1 MKILVIGGAG
11 MIGGHAALHLAAKS
25 HQVSIGG
32 RNAPAPGTPL
42 GELPFL
48 RGDYIAGDFDEAR
61 LSGFDALVFAAGN
74 DIRHLPQGGDDRH
87 WNTAN
92 AVAMPKVFAAAK
104 AARVKVAVNVG
115 SFYPQAAPELV
126 ATNLYVRSR
135 RDGDAAVAAMA
146 DAGFRAMSVNAPFVL
161 GVVPGLVTPMFAAYT
176 HYAQGRFAPMAEFAP
191 PGGTNFIST
200 RSLSEAIEGGLERGE
215 AGASYIV
222 GDENLSFQDY
232 FGAFFEAVG
241 RKRPPIRDQEH
252 PMLPDSAIFF
262 GRGATLYYEPDAGEV
277 ARLAYRR
284 NDIVATVEMI
294 VAQYRDA

>member
-1 MKILVIGGAG
+1 MKILVIGGTG
-11 MIGGHAALHLAAKS
+11 MIGGHAALHLAAKG

-32 RNAPAPGTPL
+32 RNAPIPGTPL
-42 GELPFL
+42 GAPPFL
-48 RGDYIAGDFDEAR
+48 KGDYIAGDFDEAR

-74 DIRHLPQGGDDRH
+74 DIRHRPQGGDDSH

-92 AVAMPKVFAAAK
+92 AIAMPKVFAAAK
-104 AARVKVAVNVG
+104 AAGVKTAVNVG

-126 ATNLYVRSR
+126 ESNPYVRSR

-146 DAGFRAMSVNAPFVL
+146 GPQFRAMSLNAPFVL
-161 GVVPGLVTPMFAAYT
+161 GAVPGLVTPMFAAYT
-176 HYAQGRFAPMAEFAP
+176 YYAQGRFAPMPEFAP

-200 RSLSEAIEGGLERGE
+200 RSLSEAIEGGLQRGE
-215 AGASYIV
+215 AGASYLV

-241 RKRPPIRDQEH
+241 RPRPPVKDQEH

-262 GRGATLYYEPDAGEV
+262 GRGATLYYEPEAAEV
-277 ARLAYRR
+277 ALLGYRR
-284 NDIVATVEMI
+284 NDIAPTVEMI